1 MNQTDYLV
9 CYTSQ
14 NFPIRELVLNSV
26 SLESQVSLAITNKTD
41 IFETLLGFLPYK
53 QQQSHIF
60 CCLLFVL
67 STKLSNLLPTL
78 FFKLTNSKRLKAY
91 HCNLKTSQNERQKK
105 LTRLSLAGGR

>member
-67 STKLSNLLPTL
+67 LTKLSNLLPTL
-78 FFKLTNSKRLKAY
+78 FFKLTNSERLKAY

-105 LTRLSLAGGR
+105 LTRLSLTGGR